1 MKILFYKQAN
11 GKSPVNNFITKL
23 HPKDKLKILACLKNI
38 EELGL
43 AEKRMM
49 EVLNDEELYNA

>member
-11 GKSPVNNFITKL
+11 GKSPVNNFIVKL
-23 HPKDKLKILACLKNI
+23 HPKDKLRILACLKNI

-49 EVLNDEELYNA
+49 EVLNDEEL